1 MSKNTIS
8 AIKFHPTKNIF
19 ATLGIDETLMIV
31 NVDLDNIEK
40 YASGKKD
47 SQKVGTYDQFDVSKC
62 DQLSLRGWGTAFA
75 WSPNGKSL
83 TVAVHNST
91 FLRVDLDQD
100 FKIAK
105 KLLSVTKRLPVVSMF
120 YTDENTIV
128 TAGYDNLPLV
138 YRLEENKWVVRGACE
153 KKADGFL
160 IQVVYSAVEQLARN
174 KEMEVMVGSRT
185 SSKEFATL
193 HFTHI
198 MYSPLTQK
206 LLSTEPQ
213 RRLRR
218 RLRRPQG
225 QPALLE
231 TRRHESH

>member
-8 AIKFHPTKNIF
+8 AIKFHPTRNIF

-40 YASGKKD
+40 YTSGRKD
-47 SQKVGTYDQFDVSKC
+47 SQKVRASDQFDVSKC

-75 WSPNGKSL
+75 WSPNGKSI

-105 KLLSVTKRLPVVSMF
+105 KLLSVTKRLPVTGMF

-138 YRLEENKWVVRGACE
+138 YKLEENRWVLRGACE

-193 HFTHI
+193 HFTQVV
-198 MYSPLTQK
+198 YSLLTQE
-206 LLSTEPQ
+206 LLSAQPE
-213 RRLRR
+213 RLLCY
-218 RLRRPQG
+218 RLG
-225 QPALLE
+225 
-231 TRRHESH
+231 